1 MITSA
6 ATTARSCRLLLVRP
20 LTNKAT
26 NRSYSQSPLADP
38 RAGHRECPND
48 FKDPTIKG
56 LGREITDAYAIL
68 KDRYS
73 TFTHSHTSGP
83 G

>member
-6 ATTARSCRLLLVRP
+6 ATTARPCRLLLVRP

-26 NRSYSQSPLADP
+26 NRTYSHAGHRP
-38 RAGHRECPND
+38 GHRECPKG
-48 FKDPTIKG
+48 FKDVRIKG

-73 TFTHSHTSGP
+73 TLSHPQEPGP